1 MTKKILNFSEI
12 CSRYAKAL
20 ISLHGKDN
28 KIDSALKELLK
39 IVELKNESKEFEMFL
54 LNPIFAPEKKIQIL
68 KEINKKLKLSTLT
81 LNFLCV
87 LCEHNR
93 LFAVERIY
101 SVLKDLIGKKN
112 NESQLKLI
120 TAFAISEDLKQ
131 KILNKVS
138 KVTQKKINIDN
149 IIDENIIG
157 GMILKID
164 SLMIDCSISSR
175 LSELGNIEKG
185 NNV

>member
-39 IVELKNESKEFEMFL
+39 IVELKTESKEFEMFL